1 MDLSMAFCIE
11 LNCPGSAALAAGSSN
26 ALPAAIGRARPDGS
40 SRELKGELTD
50 CYVYQYAVGKSGV
63 HPAK

>member
-50 CYVYQYAVGKSGV
+50 C
-63 HPAK
+63 